1 MIKIERSKEKKE
13 IRGLQMGD
21 LILIDSDPFLVTLW
35 HENGECC
42 LVKLED
48 GNIWSEQ
55 SFKENISEMELIEYV
70 GIAGAKIEWI
80 RKSQYEMT
88 INIK

>member
-1 MIKIERSKEKKE
+1 MIRIERNNTKKE
-13 IRGLQMGD
+13 VRGIQMGD
-21 LILIDSDPFLVTLW
+21 LVLIDSDPFLVTLW
-35 HENGECC
+35 YHNGECC

-48 GNIWSEQ
+48 GNIWAEQ
-55 SFKENISEMELIEYV
+55 PFKENISEMELIEYV
-70 GIAGAKIEWI
+70 GIAGATIEWI